1 MNTSPTSEGSTV
13 EMGSAEANPVI
24 VCGRRRSVKIRR
36 SIGEVEDILVMET
49 LVMLLAVM
57 VTRLA
62 RSAEQSCLY
71 SNFPSHRLLLA
82 SCVQLFHFV
91 IHRHLDFYNA
101 SGNCKMQQKHPSKA
115 TNWVPMSIAYPS
127 HSQSQ
132 SYSISWYHHDNIM
145 ISSWQYH
152 DIIMTITWY
161 HHDNIMI
168 SSWQ

>member
-1 MNTSPTSEGSTV
+1 MNISPTSEGSTV

-24 VCGRRRSVKIRR
+24 VCGRRRSVEIRR

-82 SCVQLFHFV
+82 SCVKLFHFV
-91 IHRHLDFYNA
+91 IHRHLDSTTQLEIAKCNK
-101 SGNCKMQQKHPSKA
+101 NILQKPPIECPCQLFIPPTVNH
-115 TNWVPMSIAYPS
+115 NLI
-127 HSQSQ
+127 
-132 SYSISWYHHDNIM
+132 
-145 ISSWQYH
+145 QYH
-152 DIIMTITWY
+152 DIIMTI
-161 HHDNIMI
+161 
-168 SSWQ
+168 S